1 MILAVLSQCFVLD
14 NLMCKFAVIFRVNI
28 SPLTSLSFGLMLPL
42 LLLVPFSVEL
52 SWLSSE
58 TIHHSTS
65 LSFMHFLMFNLFLD
79 RAREMKR
86 DRFLHRWQLLQS
98 VVTFVWCGENRKFGF
113 YGDDRR
119 TTTRSFKWDNCFGIS
134 FPMIDICRMGLQNY

>member
-28 SPLTSLSFGLMLPL
+28 SPLTSLSRS
-42 LLLVPFSVEL
+42 VSCCHCCFS
-52 SWLSSE
+52 SPSRLSSE

-79 RAREMKR
+79 RARER
-86 DRFLHRWQLLQS
+86 RS
-98 VVTFVWCGENRKFGF
+98 EIVF
-113 YGDDRR
+113 YIA
-119 TTTRSFKWDNCFGIS
+119 DNCYNQSSHLCDVARIGNLDFMETTGEQQREVSNEIIVLEYH
-134 FPMIDICRMGLQNY
+134 FR